1 MLLHVHRVGDIY
13 YGHRILPEELN
24 MRVFIAA
31 CIAAAVIAVIAALA
45 LNTIQKPADVAFST
59 SAVRI

>member
-1 MLLHVHRVGDIY
+1 
-13 YGHRILPEELN
+13 
-24 MRVFIAA
+24 MRVFFTA

-45 LNTIQKPADVAFST
+45 LSSVQESASVAFST